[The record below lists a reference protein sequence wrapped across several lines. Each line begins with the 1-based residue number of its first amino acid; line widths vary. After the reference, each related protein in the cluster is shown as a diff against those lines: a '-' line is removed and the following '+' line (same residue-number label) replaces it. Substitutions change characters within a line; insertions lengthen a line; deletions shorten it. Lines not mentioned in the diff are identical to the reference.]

1 MVQYKTVPSFTFC
14 VSTVNETVLPSL
26 TEVVF
31 AVRVYDG
38 DNDVS
43 LAMIKLEFATIV
55 PDIEFFLSCT

>member
-1 MVQYKTVPSFTFC
+1 VPFATFC
-14 VSTVNETVLPSL
+14 VSTVNETVLPSF

-43 LAMIKLEFATIV
+43 LAIIKLEFATIV
-55 PDIEFFLSCT
+55 HDVEFFLNCN